1 MGGAGSHGLMG
12 DESEPKVFELV
23 ERPWGAL
30 LVVVPNPEDPKIK
43 AHHDWCRL
51 HVRNWR
57 LAP

>member
-1 MGGAGSHGLMG
+1 MMD
-12 DESEPKVFELV
+12 DEIEPKVFELV

-57 LAP
+57 PAP